1 MIATYKPEDG
11 EAQTWTFDPGRVKGS
26 VAEVIEKR
34 FGGTYQEFQVA
45 IQQGQTR
52 ARRVL
57 LWYLL
62 WQTHATLRFEDM
74 PDFYFDEFS
83 LDYTTA
89 ELLELRERI
98 GNARMDDEGKRQQML
113 EAFAIAIDEAQARE
127 LHSDDVNPGK
137 AK

>member
-1 MIATYKPEDG
+1 MIATYKPSDSET
-11 EAQTWTFDPGRVKGS
+11 QSWTFDPGKVKGS
-26 VAEVIEKR
+26 AAEVIEKR

-57 LWYLL
+57 LWYLI
-62 WQTHATLRFEDM
+62 WQAHPTLRFEDM
-74 PDFYFDEFS
+74 PDFCFDEFT

-98 GNARMDDEGKRQQML
+98 GKARMEDEGKRQQML
-113 EAFAIAIDEAQARE
+113 EAFEIAIDEAMERE
-127 LHSDDVNPGK
+127 NAAPPVGK
-137 AK
+137 AS